1 MTETKAAESPQSR
14 RETETDDEGEVSA
27 AVRVF
32 EGPVARLFAGL
43 CIALAVFAITA
54 NVYGRVST
62 LWLVG
67 IHFAGF
73 ALLCAMRY
81 PLRIGRWMAPLWF
94 DTLIGIAIAGA
105 TLFIVASE
113 NAIYEAGVRLSTWQW
128 IAAIVTIAG
137 AIELTRRTTGW
148 IIPVLI
154 LFSLAYMSFLGG
166 MISGIFRFAGLS
178 FETVVFRSI
187 FADEGMFGTIGRIS
201 ATFVFMFI
209 IFGAFLVRS
218 GAGDFIINLAR
229 AVAGKLVG
237 GPGFVAVFSSGLTGT
252 ISGSAV
258 ANTVSTGVITIPL
271 MKKSGFPPKFAAGV
285 EAASSTGGQLM
296 PPIMGAGAFVMAS
309 NTQIPYLDIVAVATL
324 PAVLYFL
331 SVAFFV
337 RIEAKK
343 HGIVGM
349 EGDDPQS
356 ALEVIKEGGPSFLVP
371 IAVLIY
377 LLIDGYTPVYAAGFA
392 ILSVIVASW
401 VTGLTSDPP
410 SQQEILTRMA
420 PAIALPVIALAISAV
435 LDLEALLGLAIVTAA
450 TLLGAFWS
458 RRGMD
463 IRAIVE
469 ALVLGASNMIM
480 TAVLLIA
487 VGLITNVIAGTG
499 IGNTFSLMISGWA
512 GGNLLIAI
520 VLIALASL
528 VLGMGLPVT
537 AAYIVLATLSAPAL
551 QALIQNAELI
561 QIIAAGA
568 LPEAAKAPFMLA
580 DPAALTT
587 LAAPMDLAAARDLV
601 LNAPQEVLGLVYPS
615 ALDAASVT
623 AALLSAHMIIFWLSQ
638 DSNVTPPVCLT
649 AFAAAAIAKTPQM
662 ATGVMAWKLAKGLY
676 IVPVL
681 FAYTPFLSGD
691 PLTILLIFLKGVVGV
706 YGLSAFL
713 EGHMEAP
720 LGWPARIVAGVAG
733 AAALWP
739 QAPLVNAAGIAVT
752 IALLAL
758 SVRTDRTRM
767 ATPVAA

>member
-1 MTETKAAESPQSR
+1 MTDTRAALPESTKE
-14 RETETDDEGEVSA
+14 DHEGEVTA

-32 EGPVARLFAGL
+32 SGPFAHAFAVLCVAIALFAIG
-43 CIALAVFAITA
+43 A

-73 ALLCAMRY
+73 AFLCAVRY
-81 PLRIGRWMAPLWF
+81 PMRLGRWTAPLWL
-94 DTLIGIAIAGA
+94 DAIIGLVIAGA
-105 TLFIVASE
+105 ALFIVGSE
-113 NAIYEAGVRLSTWQW
+113 NAIYAQGVRMDGPQW
-128 IAAIVTIAG
+128 VAAIVTIVG

-154 LFSLAYMSFLGG
+154 LLSLAYVSFLGA
-166 MISGIFRFAGLS
+166 MIPGVFRFAGLS
-178 FETVVFRSI
+178 VETVVFRSI

-218 GAGDFIINLAR
+218 GAGDFIIDLAR
-229 AVAGKLVG
+229 AIAGRLVG
-237 GPGFVAVFSSGLTGT
+237 GPGFVAVMASGLTGT

-271 MKKSGFPPKFAAGV
+271 MKRSGFPAKFAAGV

-324 PAVLYFL
+324 PAIVYFL

-343 HGIVGM
+343 HNIVGVP
-349 EGDDPQS
+349 GDEPKG
-356 ALEVIKEGGPSFLVP
+356 ALDVVKEGGPSFLIP
-371 IAVLIY
+371 IAVLIG
-377 LLIDGYTPVYAAGFA
+377 LLISGFTPVYAAGFA

-401 VTGLTSDPP
+401 VSGLSSDPP
-410 SQQEILTRMA
+410 SRREIVTRMA
-420 PAIALPVIALAISAV
+420 PAIAAPVLALLVAAA
-435 LDLEALLGLAIVTAA
+435 LDLPSLLALGFVGAA
-450 TLLGAFWS
+450 TAFGAVWS

-463 IRAIVE
+463 LNAIYE
-469 ALVLGASNMIM
+469 ALVLGSNNMIM

-487 VGLITNVIAGTG
+487 VGLIVNVIAMTG

-512 GGNLLIAI
+512 GGNLLIAL

-551 QALIQNAELI
+551 QALIQNSALI
-561 QIIAAGA
+561 DMIASGT
-568 LPEAAKAPFMLA
+568 LPEAARAPFMLA
-580 DPAALTT
+580 DPAALTA
-587 LAAPMDLAAARDLV
+587 LAAPMSEAAARALV
-601 LNAPQEVLGLVYPS
+601 LSAPPEILGLVYPS

-662 ATGVMAWKLAKGLY
+662 ATGVTSWKLAKGLY

-691 PLTILLIFLKGVVGV
+691 AITILLIFGKACVGT
-706 YGLSAFL
+706 YALAAFF
-713 EGHMEAP
+713 EGHMETP
-720 LGWPARIVAGVAG
+720 LNWPLRLLAGVAGVAALWPGSALVDIAGVLVTAALLAWSVRADRARAG
-733 AAALWP
+733 AAAH
-739 QAPLVNAAGIAVT
+739 A
-752 IALLAL
+752 
-758 SVRTDRTRM
+758 
-767 ATPVAA
+767 